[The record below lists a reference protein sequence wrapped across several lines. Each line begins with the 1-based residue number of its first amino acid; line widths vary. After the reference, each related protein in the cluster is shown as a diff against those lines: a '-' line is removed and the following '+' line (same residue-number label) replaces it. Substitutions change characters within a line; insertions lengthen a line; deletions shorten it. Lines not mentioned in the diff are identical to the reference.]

1 MRITFLAILFLLSTL
16 TGTAQEYFE
25 DNTTPDKAEAI
36 IITPEMKKAEID
48 YNEKIVELYN
58 LSTGKGFVLQKETR
72 IHAESK
78 KESQV
83 RMQLNKGEWYHFVFV
98 GDPLSD
104 KIKVKLFLDG
114 AGTMIEDILR
124 ASQTNEF
131 WTEFSFIC
139 PATGI
144 YEFST
149 QQNSSISRP
158 LSYLMLFAKK

>member
-1 MRITFLAILFLLSTL
+1 MLASLFFLSSMFVE
-16 TGTAQEYFE
+16 AQEYF
-25 DNTTPDKAEAI
+25 DSQATSTKSEAL

-58 LSTGKGFVLQKETR
+58 HYTNKGFALQKESRINAETR
-72 IHAESK
+72 

-83 RMQLNKGEWYHFVFV
+83 RMQLNQGEWYHFTFV

-114 AGTMIEDILR
+114 AGTMVEDILR
-124 ASQTNEF
+124 VNQTNEF

-144 YEFST
+144 YEFSM

-158 LSYLMLFAKK
+158 LSYLMLFAKR